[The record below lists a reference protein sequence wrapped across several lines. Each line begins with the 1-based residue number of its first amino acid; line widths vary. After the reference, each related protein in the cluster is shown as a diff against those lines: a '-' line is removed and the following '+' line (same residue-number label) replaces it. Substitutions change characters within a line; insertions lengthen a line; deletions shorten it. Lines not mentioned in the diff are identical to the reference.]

1 MRRTIRKLPGRTLS
15 VRGVVKVLTL
25 IAALSAAGPVLQES
39 GIPVN
44 AEARA
49 MSGSDKLVISWWLF
63 RVCTDQPCPP
73 DANYCCGSVG
83 F

>member
-1 MRRTIRKLPGRTLS
+1 MRRTIRKVPGRTLS

-25 IAALSAAGPVLQES
+25 MAVFSAAGPVLQES

-49 MSGSDKLVISWWLF
+49 QSGSDKLVVRWWLF
-63 RVCTDQPCPP
+63 RVCTDHPCPP
-73 DANYCCGSVG
+73 DADRCCGSVG